1 MRSEATHPIGMTG
14 ELVPQIAEAIDPTTE
29 QYKNI
34 IALRFVF
41 ILLSKIFLTLSIQTE
56 IAELHNSH
64 STQHKTNKVTQ

>member
-1 MRSEATHPIGMTG
+1 MTG

-41 ILLSKIFLTLSIQTE
+41 ILLSKIFITLSTQTE
-56 IAELHNSH
+56 IVELHNSH